1 MAINVKVH
9 EEFTLADNAEH
20 VVTVIPANQKQF
32 TRPTTYAFIRVVL
45 GPLQISVGEAITTQ
59 RQYATGEDVPPTSFL
74 PGEVDIRVKGAA
86 GVKFVLGL

>member
-45 GPLQISVGEAITTQ
+45 GPLQI
-59 RQYATGEDVPPTSFL
+59 
-74 PGEVDIRVKGAA
+74 
-86 GVKFVLGL
+86 